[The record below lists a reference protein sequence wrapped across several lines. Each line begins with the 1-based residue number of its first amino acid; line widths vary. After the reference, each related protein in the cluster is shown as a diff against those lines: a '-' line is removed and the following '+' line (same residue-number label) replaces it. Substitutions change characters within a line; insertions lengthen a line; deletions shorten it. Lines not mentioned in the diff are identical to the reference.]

1 MLLVITE
8 VIDEEPSVDGNEP
21 VAVRFEPPVVGFELS
36 DVGIEMSDVG
46 FEPSDV
52 GFELSDVGFELSDVG
67 FEVIAVI
74 VVLIAVVSVE
84 DKADVCA
91 LVDWTVVEAD
101 IVVRIEDVED
111 ATELRVVDKDTVPL
125 GLFVLK

>member
-1 MLLVITE
+1 M
-8 VIDEEPSVDGNEP
+8 
-21 VAVRFEPPVVGFELS
+21 
-36 DVGIEMSDVG
+36 
-46 FEPSDV
+46 
-52 GFELSDVGFELSDVG
+52 SDVGFELSDVG

-125 GLFVLK
+125 GLLVLK

>member
-52 GFELSDVGFELSDVG
+52 GFELSDVGFE
-67 FEVIAVI
+67 VIAVI

-84 DKADVCA
+84 DKADICA

-125 GLFVLK
+125 GLLVLK

>member
-21 VAVRFEPPVVGFELS
+21 VAVRFEPPVVGFEL
-36 DVGIEMSDVG
+36 
-46 FEPSDV
+46 SDV

-101 IVVRIEDVED
+101 IVVGIEDVED
-111 ATELRVVDKDTVPL
+111 AAELRVVDKDTVPL